1 MNLRET
7 NVYCSFLNQKNMIF
21 LKNVFERIQ
30 GFPRPNLKLHKV
42 KTIFVFLLVVSV
54 QLSAKS
60 YSQNVTLKGE
70 KLNISQIF
78 SAIEHQTDYVFFYK
92 DDALRLTTP
101 VSVNL
106 NNVPVSDALASC
118 LKGQPITY
126 SIVGHNIIVLK
137 SDAHTRAAA
146 VPQQSPMLI
155 KGIVT
160 DEKGTPL
167 TGVTIRIKGTSL
179 GTSTDANGRFQLS
192 VPANSTKIL
201 VFTYIGTEVQE
212 VQVTN
217 EDPLVIHLK
226 QKTTFQQEVVVTAYG
241 IKRQP
246 KELGY
251 AATTISG
258 KELNQAENINAT
270 AGLIGKVS
278 GLSIQTQDNNLD
290 PSYKINLRG
299 NRSITGNNAAIIV
312 LDGAIVQPY
321 ILNNINPNDIESVN
335 VLKGS
340 AAASLYGSMGSNGAL
355 VITTKKTPVG
365 KTEINFKTSIQW
377 ESISKLPNL
386 QYTYGGWG
394 GESKYVDPVT
404 GQTIN
409 VPFENQQF
417 GPKYD
422 GSIVEV
428 GTPKR
433 IYFNDGTY
441 KDTVIKTTYSPK
453 KGSRTD
459 FFQTGITKQYDLSI
473 GTATQNSSVY
483 VAFQRTDRSD
493 IIPGNKLT
501 KNFFKLNGSTKYDKL
516 SLDYALGY
524 TNTNTD
530 QIWSRGSLYNQIL
543 NSPAHVDLNWFKDG
557 FFSSPDNYYNA
568 WNDNPW
574 WNLRNFRSK
583 GYDNK
588 FVGNVAARYAITDNI
603 EASYRF
609 GYTYSSYNYKNTG
622 NGWKYSDYE
631 QGNPYNIPGGTQA
644 SNNKVLLPTANGGS
658 SFESR
663 ITGDL
668 LLTFKKQLSQNIN
681 SKLLLGHSIVQDKYN
696 SENFNANT
704 LAFNDFYNISS
715 YIGQQTAGESK
726 AERNQQAAFAD
737 LSFGINKYLFLHGSY
752 RFDWTSILAA
762 SHRRFS
768 YGSADAAFILSDA
781 LPTLFNNDVINFGK
795 VRLAYSQTGQVNLST
810 VSTYGSYL
818 TTPSFN
824 VAYGYPYNNSV
835 GYSKNALAP
844 NPNLRDERTTEIEG
858 GLEVSLLK
866 NRINLTGTVFKQR
879 TKNQTIPTQVSPATG
894 FSSMLVNGGE
904 TSNFGVESDIKV
916 TLIDNRSN
924 GLRWDIGG
932 NFTYIENKV
941 ISLPNNGADLSMT
954 NDAYAVVGYA
964 FPALKVTD
972 FSRDPATG
980 KVIVDNNGYPTR
992 AAAYKFM
999 GSIFQPYRLGL
1010 NTSISF
1016 KNFALSIVAD
1026 YRGGGVLFNQIGQTL
1041 DWTGAS
1047 EHSTYGNRQRFVFP
1061 NSVYDD
1067 GSGHYVP
1074 NTSRQIANVYQFWQA
1089 YSSMGT
1095 PYVTSNA
1102 FWKLREVVLSYT
1114 FPASLFKGVK
1124 TIKGA
1129 TVAVTGR
1136 NLLMWRPSENIWT
1149 DPEFN
1154 LGGNYNADGTTNTS
1168 QTPPTRF
1175 IGGNISVRF

>member
-1 MNLRET
+1 M
-7 NVYCSFLNQKNMIF
+7 
-21 LKNVFERIQ
+21 
-30 GFPRPNLKLHKV
+30 
-42 KTIFVFLLVVSV
+42 KTIIVFLLAVSV

-70 KLNISQIF
+70 KLNIPQIF
-78 SAIEHQTDYVFFYK
+78 AAIERQTEYVFFYK
-92 DDALRLTTP
+92 DDVLKSTTP
-101 VSVNL
+101 VTVNL
-106 NNVPVSDALASC
+106 NNVPVSDALATC
-118 LKGQPITY
+118 LKGQPLSY
-126 SIVGHNIIVLK
+126 SIVGHNIIILK
-137 SDAHTRAAA
+137 SDSPNRNSSASAT
-146 VPQQSPMLI
+146 QQSSLLI

-167 TGVTIRIKGTSL
+167 TGVTIRIKGTPL

-192 VPANSTKIL
+192 VPANSSKIL
-201 VFTYIGTEVQE
+201 VFSYIGTETVE
-212 VQVTN
+212 IPVSNEEPVT
-217 EDPLVIHLK
+217 VHLK
-226 QKTTFQQEVVVTAYG
+226 PKANFQQEVVVTAYG

-270 AGLIGKVS
+270 SGLIGKVS

-299 NRSITGNNAAIIV
+299 NRSITGNNSAIIV
-312 LDGAIVQPY
+312 LDGAVVLPY
-321 ILNNINPNDIESVN
+321 ILSNINPNDIESVN

-340 AAASLYGSMGSNGAL
+340 AAASLYGASGSNGAL
-355 VITTKKTPVG
+355 VITTKKPVAG
-365 KTEINFKTSIQW
+365 KTEINFKTSVQW

-386 QYTYGGWG
+386 QYSYGGWG
-394 GESKYVDPVT
+394 GESNYVDPVT

-422 GSIVEV
+422 GSTVEV

-433 IYFNDGTY
+433 IFYNDGTY
-441 KDTVIKTTYSPK
+441 KDTVIKTTFSPK

-459 FFQTGITKQYDLSI
+459 FFQTGITKQYDLSL
-473 GTATQNSSVY
+473 GTATQNSSTY
-483 VAFQRTDRSD
+483 VAYQRTDRSD
-493 IIPGNKLT
+493 IVPGNKLS
-501 KNFFKLNGSTKYDKL
+501 KNFFKLNGNTKYNIL
-516 SLDYALGY
+516 SVDYAVAY
-524 TNTNTD
+524 TNTNKD
-530 QIWSRGSLYNQIL
+530 EIWNRGSLYSQIL
-543 NSPAHVDLNWFKDG
+543 NSPAYIDLNWFKSG

-574 WNLRNFRSK
+574 WNLYNFRAK
-583 GYDNK
+583 TTDNK
-588 FVGNVAARYAITDNI
+588 LVGNVAAKLAITDNI
-603 EASYRF
+603 EASYRL
-609 GYTYSSYNYKNTG
+609 GYSYSALNFKNTG

-631 QGNPYNIPGGTQA
+631 QTNPYNIPGGTQA
-644 SNNKVLLPTANGGS
+644 SNRKVLLPTTSGGS
-658 SFESR
+658 TFESR

-668 LLTFKKQLSQNIN
+668 LLAFKKQLSKNIS
-681 SKLLLGHSIVQDKYN
+681 SKLLVGHSIIKDKYN
-696 SENFNANT
+696 ASAFGANT
-704 LAFNDFYNISS
+704 LAFNDFFNVSS
-715 YIGQQTAGESK
+715 YIGQQSAGESM
-726 AERNQQAAFAD
+726 AEQNQQAAFAD

-752 RFDWTSILAA
+752 RFDWTSILTA
-762 SHRRFS
+762 SNRRFS

-781 LPTLFNNDVINFGK
+781 LPELFNNDVLNFAK
-795 VRLAYSQTGQVNLST
+795 VRVAYSQTGQVNLST
-810 VSTYGSYL
+810 ISTYGAYL

-824 VAYGYPYNNSV
+824 VASNYPFNNNV
-835 GYSKNALAP
+835 GYSKNLLAP
-844 NPNLRDERTTEIEG
+844 NPHLKDERTTEIEG
-858 GLEVSLLK
+858 GIELSFLK
-866 NRINLTGTVFKQR
+866 NRINFTGTVFQQR
-879 TKNQTIPTQVSPATG
+879 TKNQTIPTQVSPSTG
-894 FSSMLVNGGE
+894 FSAMLVNGGE
-904 TSNFGVESDIKV
+904 TSNFGVESDIKL
-916 TLIDNRSN
+916 TLIDNRST
-924 GLRWDIGG
+924 GLRWDVGA
-932 NFTYIENKV
+932 NFTYINNKV
-941 ISLPNNGADLSMT
+941 INLPNNGADLSMT
-954 NDAYAVVGYA
+954 NDAYAVVGHA

-980 KVIVDNNGYPTR
+980 KVIVDGNGYPTR
-992 AAAYKFM
+992 AAAYKLM

-1010 NTSISF
+1010 TTSVSY
-1016 KNFALSIVAD
+1016 KNFGLTIVAD

-1047 EHSTYGNRQRFVFP
+1047 EHSTYGDRQRFVFP

-1067 GSGHYVP
+1067 GSGHYVD
-1074 NTSRQIANVYQFWQA
+1074 NKSRQIANVYQFWQT
-1089 YSSMGT
+1089 YSTMGT

-1114 FPASLFKGVK
+1114 LPTSLFSGFK

-1136 NLLMWRPSENIWT
+1136 NLFMWRPSENIWT

-1154 LGGNYNADGTTNTS
+1154 LGGAYNADGTTNTS

-1175 IGGNISVRF
+1175 IGGSISVRF

>member
-1 MNLRET
+1 M
-7 NVYCSFLNQKNMIF
+7 
-21 LKNVFERIQ
+21 
-30 GFPRPNLKLHKV
+30 
-42 KTIFVFLLVVSV
+42 KTIFVFLLAVSI

-60 YSQNVTLKGE
+60 YSQNVTLKGD
-70 KLNISQIF
+70 KLNIPQIF
-78 SAIEHQTDYVFFYK
+78 AAIERQTDYVFFYK
-92 DDALRLTTP
+92 DDALKLTTP
-101 VSVNL
+101 VTVNL
-106 NNVPVSDALASC
+106 NNVPVADALATC
-118 LKGQPITY
+118 LKGQPLNY

-137 SDAHTRAAA
+137 ADSPNRNTASTSAI
-146 VPQQSPMLI
+146 QQSALLI
-155 KGIVT
+155 KGVVT

-167 TGVTIRIKGTSL
+167 TGVTIRIKGTPL

-192 VPANSTKIL
+192 VPGNSSRIL
-201 VFTYIGTEVQE
+201 VFSYIGAETAEITVA
-212 VQVTN
+212 N
-217 EDPLVIHLK
+217 EDPVVVHLK
-226 QKTTFQQEVVVTAYG
+226 QKATFQQEVVVTAYG

-251 AATTISG
+251 ATTTISA

-270 AGLIGKVS
+270 SGLIGKVS

-299 NRSITGNNAAIIV
+299 NRSITGNNAAIVV

-340 AAASLYGSMGSNGAL
+340 AAASLYGSNGSNGAL
-355 VITTKKTPVG
+355 IITTKKPAAG

-386 QYTYGGWG
+386 QYSYGGWG
-394 GESKYVDPVT
+394 GESNYVDPVT
-404 GQTIN
+404 GQTTN
-409 VPFENQQF
+409 VPFENQQY

-422 GSIVEV
+422 GSMVEV

-433 IYFNDGTY
+433 IFYNDGTY
-441 KDTVIKTTYSPK
+441 KDTVIRTTYSPK
-453 KGSRTD
+453 KGARTD
-459 FFQTGITKQYDLSI
+459 FFQTGITKQYDLSL
-473 GTATQNSSVY
+473 GTATQNSSTY
-483 VAFQRTDRSD
+483 VAYQRTDRSD
-493 IIPGNKLT
+493 IIPENKLT
-501 KNFFKLNGSTKYDKL
+501 KNFFKLNGSTKYNIL
-516 SLDYALGY
+516 SVDYALGY
-524 TNTNTD
+524 TNTTTD
-530 QIWSRGSLYNQIL
+530 QIWNRGSLYNQIL
-543 NSPAHVDLNWFKDG
+543 NSPAHVDLDWFKSG
-557 FFSSPDNYYNA
+557 FFSSPDNYYNS

-574 WNLRNFRSK
+574 WNLSNFRTKST
-583 GYDNK
+583 DNK
-588 FVGNVAARYAITDNI
+588 FVGNVAARLAITDNI

-644 SNNKVLLPTANGGS
+644 SNRKVLLPTANGGS

-668 LLTFKKQLSQNIN
+668 LLTFKKELSKNIN

-696 SENFNANT
+696 SENFGANT
-704 LAFNDFYNISS
+704 LSFNDFYNVSS
-715 YIGQQTAGESK
+715 YIGQQTAGESM
-726 AERNQQAAFAD
+726 AERHQQAAFAD

-752 RFDWTSILAA
+752 RFDWTSILTA
-762 SHRRFS
+762 SNRRFS

-781 LPTLFNNDVINFGK
+781 LPELFNNSIVNFGK
-795 VRLAYSQTGQVNLST
+795 VRVAYSQTGQVNLST
-810 VSTYGSYL
+810 ISTYGSYL

-824 VAYGYPYNNSV
+824 VASNYPFNNSV
-835 GYSKNALAP
+835 GYSKNTLAP
-844 NPNLRDERTTEIEG
+844 NPNLKDERTTEIEAG
-858 GLEVSLLK
+858 IELSLLK
-866 NRINLTGTVFKQR
+866 NRINFTGTVFKQR
-879 TKNQTIPTQVSPATG
+879 TKNQTIPSQVSPATG
-894 FSSMLVNGGE
+894 YASMLVNGGE
-904 TSNFGVESDIKV
+904 TSNFGVESDIKFA
-916 TLIDNRSN
+916 LIDNRAA
-924 GLRWDIGG
+924 GFRWDVGA
-932 NFTYIENKV
+932 NFTYIDNKV

-954 NDAYAVVGYA
+954 NDAYAVVGAA

-1010 NTSISF
+1010 TTSVSY
-1016 KNFALSIVAD
+1016 KNFALAIVVD
-1026 YRGGGVLFNQIGQTL
+1026 YRGGGVLFNQVGQTL

-1067 GSGHYVP
+1067 GSGHYVD
-1074 NTSRQIANVYQFWQA
+1074 NNSRQIANVYQFWQT
-1089 YSSMGT
+1089 YSTMGT

-1114 FPASLFKGVK
+1114 LPASIFNGLK
-1124 TIKGA
+1124 TIKGI
-1129 TVAVTGR
+1129 TVSATGR
-1136 NLLMWRPSENIWT
+1136 NLLMWRPAENIWT

-1154 LGGNYNADGTTNTS
+1154 LGGAYNADGTTNTS

-1175 IGGNISVRF
+1175 IGGSISVRF

>member
-1 MNLRET
+1 MFFT
-7 NVYCSFLNQKNMIF
+7 
-21 LKNVFERIQ
+21 NVFEKIQ
-30 GFPRPNLKLHKV
+30 LFTLPN
-42 KTIFVFLLVVSV
+42 KTLRKMKTTFVFLLAASI

-70 KLNISQIF
+70 KLNVRQIF
-78 SAIEHQTDYVFFYK
+78 TAIESQTDYVFFYK
-92 DDALRLTTP
+92 DGTLTLTTP
-101 VSVNL
+101 VTVNL
-106 NNVPVSDALASC
+106 NNVSVADALTTC
-118 LKGQPITY
+118 LKEQPLRY
-126 SIVGHNIIVLK
+126 SIIGRNIIVLK
-137 SDAHTRAAA
+137 SDPPNRNATTTSAI
-146 VPQQSPMLI
+146 QQPPLLI
-155 KGIVT
+155 RGVVT
-160 DEKGTPL
+160 DAKGTPL

-179 GTSTDANGRFQLS
+179 GTSTDTNGRFQLS
-192 VPANSTKIL
+192 VPNNSSKIL
-201 VFTYIGTEVQE
+201 VFSYIGTETVE
-212 VQVTN
+212 IPVAN
-217 EDPLVIHLK
+217 ETPITIRLK
-226 QKTTFQQEVVVTAYG
+226 PTATFQQEVVVTAYG

-251 AATTISG
+251 ATTTISG

-270 AGLIGKVS
+270 SGLIGKVS

-299 NRSITGNNAAIIV
+299 NRSITGNNAAIVV

-340 AAASLYGSMGSNGAL
+340 AAASLYGSNGSNGAL
-355 VITTKKTPVG
+355 IITTKKPAVG

-386 QYTYGGWG
+386 QNSYGGWG
-394 GESKYVDPVT
+394 GESNYADPVT

-422 GSIVEV
+422 GSIVDV

-433 IYFNDGTY
+433 IFNNDGTY
-441 KDTVIKTTYSPK
+441 KDTVIRTTYSPK
-453 KGSRTD
+453 KGARTD
-459 FFQTGITKQYDLSI
+459 FFQTGITKQYDLSL
-473 GTATQNSSVY
+473 GTATPNSTTY
-483 VAFQRTDRSD
+483 VAYQRTDRSD
-493 IIPGNKLT
+493 IIPENKLS
-501 KNFFKLNGSTKYDKL
+501 KNFFKLNGSNKYSIL
-516 SLDYALGY
+516 NIDYALAY

-530 QIWSRGSLYNQIL
+530 QIWNRGSLYNQIL
-543 NSPAHVDLNWFKDG
+543 NSPAHVDLNWFKSG

-574 WNLRNFRSK
+574 WNLNNFRTKSS
-583 GYDNK
+583 DNK
-588 FVGNVAARYAITDNI
+588 FVGNVGAKLAITDNI

-631 QGNPYNIPGGTQA
+631 QTNPYNIPGGTQA
-644 SNNKVLLPTANGGS
+644 SNRKVLLPTTGGGS

-668 LLTFKKQLSQNIN
+668 LLTFKKKLSENIN

-696 SENFNANT
+696 AEDFGAGT
-704 LAFNDFYNISS
+704 LAFNDFYNVSS
-715 YIGQQTAGESK
+715 YIGQQTASESLAK
-726 AERNQQAAFAD
+726 RNQQAAFAD
-737 LSFGINKYLFLHGSY
+737 LSFGINQYLFLHGSY
-752 RFDWTSILAA
+752 RFDWTSILSA
-762 SHRRFS
+762 SNRRFS

-781 LPTLFNNDVINFGK
+781 FPKLFNNNVVNFGK
-795 VRLAYSQTGQVNLST
+795 VRIAYSQTGQVNLST
-810 VSTYGSYL
+810 ISTYGSYL

-824 VAYGYPYNNSV
+824 VATNYPFNNNV
-835 GYSKNALAP
+835 GYSKNMLAP

-858 GLEVSLLK
+858 GIELSFLK
-866 NRINLTGTVFKQR
+866 NRINFTGTVFRQR
-879 TKNQTIPTQVSPATG
+879 TKNQTIPSQVSPATG

-904 TSNFGVESDIKV
+904 TSNFGVESDIKF
-916 TLIDNRSN
+916 TLINNRSADF
-924 GLRWDIGG
+924 RWDVGA
-932 NFTYIENKV
+932 NFTYINNKV

-980 KVIVDNNGYPTR
+980 KVIVDYNGYPTR

-1010 NTSISF
+1010 TTSVSF
-1016 KNFALSIVAD
+1016 KNFGLSIVAD
-1026 YRGGGVLFNQIGQTL
+1026 YRGGGVLFNQVGQTL

-1047 EHSTYGNRQRFVFP
+1047 EHSTYGDRQRFVFP
-1061 NSVYDD
+1061 NSVYDN
-1067 GSGHYVP
+1067 GSGHYVD
-1074 NTSRQIANVYQFWQA
+1074 NKSRQIANVYQFWQA
-1089 YSSMGT
+1089 YSTIGT

-1114 FPASLFKGVK
+1114 LPVSVFSGSK

-1136 NLLMWRPSENIWT
+1136 NLLMWRPAENIWT

-1154 LGGNYNADGTTNTS
+1154 LGGAYNADGTTNTS

-1175 IGGNISVRF
+1175 IGGSISVRF